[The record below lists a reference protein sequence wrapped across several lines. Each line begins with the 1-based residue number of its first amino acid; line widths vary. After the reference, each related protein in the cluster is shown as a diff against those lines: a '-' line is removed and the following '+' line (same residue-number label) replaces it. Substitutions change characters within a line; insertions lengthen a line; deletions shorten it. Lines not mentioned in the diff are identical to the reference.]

1 MGASTYENFSLTKDP
16 RERITFV
23 SQGSTVRCIL
33 CILLYWQSSW
43 MLKEA
48 LNHMKIMWFYKAA
61 NEPFIRKFPL
71 LFSFPSLLASHDFCI
86 KITINMPLLHWTG
99 WCWEISQASEKNACV
114 WPRWVWCL
122 ALHHELQLHTALNE
136 SFETLPFQLLNVYGG
151 NETHSYRSSGNSF
164 PYHYFLFYQH
174 VSYLLILKA
183 GRAFVSHHRLHFI
196 IQLTWH
202 SWNVETCPVRNS
214 INEYYSLG
222 LKKMKEKRFE
232 LKYSGNNF
240 FLMLNFLVSTTT
252 MLQRGSCFLM
262 TLSLCHDSE
271 MAVQIL
277 CLQWTASN
285 GGRKKQKQKG
295 TLGCAKDM
303 K

>member
-1 MGASTYENFSLTKDP
+1 
-16 RERITFV
+16 
-23 SQGSTVRCIL
+23 
-33 CILLYWQSSW
+33 
-43 MLKEA
+43 
-48 LNHMKIMWFYKAA
+48 MWFYKAA

-99 WCWEISQASEKNACV
+99 WCWEISQAYEKNACV

-232 LKYSGNNF
+232 LKYNGNNF
-240 FLMLNFLVSTTT
+240 FFN
-252 MLQRGSCFLM
+252 
-262 TLSLCHDSE
+262 
-271 MAVQIL
+271 A
-277 CLQWTASN
+277 
-285 GGRKKQKQKG
+285 
-295 TLGCAKDM
+295 
-303 K
+303 